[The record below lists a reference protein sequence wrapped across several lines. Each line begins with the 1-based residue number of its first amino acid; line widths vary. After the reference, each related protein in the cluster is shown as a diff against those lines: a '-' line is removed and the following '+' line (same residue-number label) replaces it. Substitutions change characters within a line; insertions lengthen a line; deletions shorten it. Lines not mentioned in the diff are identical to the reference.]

1 MRPARCPG
9 GWRAASFPVQGSF
22 ASLAPP
28 PVAGHTEG
36 MLWLGR
42 AARRYPLVAIT
53 VLVGAAAT
61 VAAALGAGDAAR
73 WLCIAWAAVV
83 VVIQGVGM
91 VRDVLR
97 GHWGLDILAITAIVA
112 TLLVDEYVAAII
124 IVLMLTGG
132 EALEDY
138 AAGRA
143 KRELTAL
150 LERAPQRAHRELPDG
165 ELEDIGADDVRA
177 GDVLLLRP
185 AEIVPVDAELLSE
198 HAVVD
203 ESSLTGESL
212 PVELTAGDRLLSG
225 SVNAQLAVRIRA
237 TATAAES
244 QYQRIVRLVEEAAES
259 RAPVVRLADRYAVPF
274 TAVSL
279 LIAGIAWAVSGDP
292 VRFAEVLVVAT
303 PCPLLI
309 AAPVAFMGG
318 MSRAARHGIIVKG
331 AGVLEQLAT
340 ARTAVF
346 DKTGTLTGGAPT
358 VERVL
363 PAAGVDDDE
372 LLALA
377 ASAEQY
383 SSHVLASSVML
394 AARER
399 GLELREARSASEEA
413 TFGVV
418 AEIDGRRVV
427 VGKLAFVREHA
438 ADAREASL
446 ESGELA
452 IYVAVGD
459 RFAGAIIARDPVRP
473 EAAATIAALDA
484 VGIRETV
491 MLTGDAW
498 PTARHVAD
506 ELGITEVRAE
516 CLPADKVEAVHA
528 IERRPVLMVGDG
540 VNDAPVLAAA
550 DVGVA
555 MGARGATAAS
565 ESADVV
571 ITLDDLSRTA
581 LAVRIGRDTKRIA
594 LQSIW
599 LGIAISVALMLV
611 AAFGIIPAT
620 AGALTQEVVDLV
632 TILWAL
638 RAVSRPGDPAVPRR
652 ASTASAP
659 ADRAPVAR

>member
-1 MRPARCPG
+1 M
-9 GWRAASFPVQGSF
+9 Q
-22 ASLAPP
+22 
-28 PVAGHTEG
+28 
-36 MLWLGR
+36 WLPR

-53 VLVGAAAT
+53 LVVGASAIGAA
-61 VAAALGAGDAAR
+61 VAGAGGAAR
-73 WLCIAWAAVV
+73 WLCIGWAAIVV
-83 VVIQGVGM
+83 VVQGVGM
-91 VRDVLR
+91 VRDALR
-97 GHWGLDILAITAIVA
+97 GRWGLDILAITAIVA

-150 LERAPQRAHRELPDG
+150 LERAPQRAHRELPGG
-165 ELEDIGADDVRA
+165 ELEEIGADDVRV

-212 PVELTAGDRLLSG
+212 PVELAAGDRLLSG

-237 TATAAES
+237 TATAAAS
-244 QYQRIVRLVEEAAES
+244 QYQSIVQLVQQAAES

-274 TAVSL
+274 TAASL
-279 LIAGIAWAVSGDP
+279 VIAGIAWALSGDP

-331 AGVLEQLAT
+331 AGVLEQLA
-340 ARTAVF
+340 AVRTAVF

-358 VERVL
+358 VERIL
-363 PAAGVDDDE
+363 PVGGLDADE
-372 LLALA
+372 LLTLA

-383 SSHVLASSVML
+383 SSHVLASSIVL

-399 GLELREARSASEEA
+399 GLPLREAASASEEA

-418 AEIDGRRVV
+418 ADLGGRSVV
-427 VGKLAFVREHA
+427 VGKLAFVRGHA
-438 ADAREASL
+438 PEAEEAAL
-446 ESGELA
+446 ASGELA
-452 IYVAVGD
+452 IYVAIAG

-473 EAAATIAALDA
+473 EAADTIAALERLGVHD
-484 VGIRETV
+484 TV

-498 PTARHVAD
+498 PTARHVAE
-506 ELGITEVRAE
+506 ELGITDVRAE

-528 IERRPVLMVGDG
+528 LERRPVLMVGDG
-540 VNDAPVLAAA
+540 VNDAPVLAVA

-555 MGARGATAAS
+555 MGAKGATAAS

-571 ITLDDLSRTA
+571 ITLDDLSRTSR
-581 LAVRIGRDTKRIA
+581 AVRIGRDTRRIA
-594 LQSIW
+594 LESIW
-599 LGIAISVALMLV
+599 LGIAISVGLMLV
-611 AAFGIIPAT
+611 AALGAIPAT
-620 AGALTQEVVDLV
+620 VGALTQEAVDLV

-638 RAVSRPGDPAVPRR
+638 RAIGRGGGPAGPRGP
-652 ASTASAP
+652 SSASAV
-659 ADRAPVAR
+659 ADGAVTAR